1 MPDTNSQSS
10 STPKQRG
17 TSIDPLDRLRSLR
30 VRPDRARDLQSD
42 MAAQL
47 KVLRKVSRT
56 ESALIDAWNTAAP
69 DELTKHCKPLG
80 LKAGRLEISVPD
92 AAQKFQADRW
102 LRSGGLAEL
111 SALAKVPLRGVRLHV
126 GANTAHR

>member
-1 MPDTNSQSS
+1 MPDANSQSS

-30 VRPDRARDLQSD
+30 V
-42 MAAQL
+42 
-47 KVLRKVSRT
+47 SRT

-69 DELTKHCKPLG
+69 DELTRHCKPLG

-111 SALAKVPLRGVRLHV
+111 SALAKVPLRGVQLHV